1 MQQAPIDRERPLGF
15 TVLRVP
21 FFLEPEYPT
30 EERFEET
37 NRTRLHRKW
46 GGEAAFKAQKQRHG
60 LKERGED
67 VGITHFNLD
76 RIASNTLAS
85 HRLVQWV
92 TRTMGIN
99 AAETLYNDL
108 NYRHFEKGQ
117 KLNDRAMLV
126 EAAGAVGADRSDAET
141 FLASNAGEA
150 EIEKVKGLL
159 SALGVNSIP
168 TFVVGG
174 KRLVSGAAH
183 SADLVYAFRQI
194 EESGEDASRAV
205 FAEALGIPQ
214 DVLMQTLEL

>member
-1 MQQAPIDRERPLGF
+1 
-15 TVLRVP
+15 
-21 FFLEPEYPT
+21 
-30 EERFEET
+30 
-37 NRTRLHRKW
+37 
-46 GGEAAFKAQKQRHG
+46 
-60 LKERGED
+60 
-67 VGITHFNLD
+67 
-76 RIASNTLAS
+76 
-85 HRLVQWV
+85 
-92 TRTMGIN
+92 MGIN

-183 SADLVYAFRQI
+183 SADLVYAFRRI
-194 EESGEDASRAV
+194 NPPLTPDLYPRPLPPTSPLSPKTFHD
-205 FAEALGIPQ
+205 
-214 DVLMQTLEL
+214 

>member
-1 MQQAPIDRERPLGF
+1 
-15 TVLRVP
+15 
-21 FFLEPEYPT
+21 
-30 EERFEET
+30 
-37 NRTRLHRKW
+37 
-46 GGEAAFKAQKQRHG
+46 
-60 LKERGED
+60 
-67 VGITHFNLD
+67 
-76 RIASNTLAS
+76 
-85 HRLVQWV
+85 
-92 TRTMGIN
+92 MGIN

-126 EAAGAVGADRSDAET
+126 EAAAAVGADRSDAET

-183 SADLVYAFRQI
+183 SADLVYAFRRI
-194 EESGEDASRAV
+194 NPPPLPPNCTSGGGGRARR
-205 FAEALGIPQ
+205 LWLLSIPFKIVTYSAMVPQ
-214 DVLMQTLEL
+214 RVTN